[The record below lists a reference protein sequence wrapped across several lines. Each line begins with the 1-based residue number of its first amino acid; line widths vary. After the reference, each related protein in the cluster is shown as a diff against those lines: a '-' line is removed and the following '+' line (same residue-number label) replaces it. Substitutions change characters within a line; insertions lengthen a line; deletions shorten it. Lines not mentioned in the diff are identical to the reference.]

1 MKRPRRAFLLLAAVL
16 AFAAPARASTSFT
29 EERELGERFALEAG
43 GSMPFVRD
51 PSILEFV
58 NRIGGRMIA
67 VLEAPQPFDY
77 RISVVRDAQ
86 LNAFAVPG
94 GFLYLH
100 SGLILRA
107 ANDSELAAVLGHEIV
122 HVHAHHIV
130 RQHEKTALFS
140 YASLAAMLLA
150 AVHPALAAAA
160 ASAGGAVSLSY
171 QREFEREADFTG
183 MRVMRA
189 AGFEPHGMVS
199 FMKRLWEERRT
210 MTVDVPPYWQSHP
223 MTDERITNL
232 ETSLRNEKAPAGG
245 IKPTWGYLRMQ
256 TAVRALTDG
265 RSAGTADLRAIA
277 PDESHALAL
286 QGIVML
292 HQGDPAGARNTL
304 ETAKS
309 RGVPE
314 LDTSIGLAA
323 LRAGDVESAIRVLR
337 GRVETE
343 PDDAVAH
350 ATLGTAL
357 LRKGDFTG
365 ARVELARALE
375 LAPYLDEAESD
386 LGQSYGRAGDTP
398 RGFYHLARARELRGE
413 VEQASADYEKVVE
426 AFAEGTPEGDDA
438 RARIEALEEVRRNRV
453 IGRR

>member
-1 MKRPRRAFLLLAAVL
+1 MIRRRRATVLVAAIL
-16 AFAAPARASTSFT
+16 AFAEIARAATSFT
-29 EERELGERFALEAG
+29 EERELGERFALEAA

-51 PSILEFV
+51 QAVVDFV
-58 NRIGGRMIA
+58 NRIGGRMVA
-67 VLEAPQPFDY
+67 VLAAPQPFDY
-77 RISVVRDAQ
+77 RIHVVRDGQ

-100 SGLILRA
+100 SGLLLRA

-130 RQHEKTALFS
+130 RQQEKTKIFS

-183 MRVMRA
+183 MRVMQA
-189 AGFEPHGMVS
+189 AGFEPYGMVA

-210 MTVDVPPYWQSHP
+210 MSVEIPPYWQSHP

-232 ETSLRNEKAPAGG
+232 ETSLRGKTPPAGG
-245 IKPTWGYLRMQ
+245 IRPTWGYLKMQ
-256 TAVRALTDG
+256 TIVRALTDG
-265 RSAGTADLRAIA
+265 RGATTADLRAVA
-277 PDESHALAL
+277 PDEHHALAL
-286 QGIVML
+286 QGLVIL
-292 HQGDPAGARNTL
+292 RQGDAAGARKTL

-314 LDTSIGLAA
+314 LDTEIGLAA
-323 LRAGDVESAIRVLR
+323 LRAGDTTGAIRVLR

-343 PDDAVAH
+343 PEDAVAH
-350 ATLGTAL
+350 ATLGSAL
-357 LRKGDFTG
+357 LRGGDFAG
-365 ARVELARALE
+365 ARHALARALE

-386 LGQSYGRAGDTP
+386 LGQSYGRAGDAP

-413 VEQASADYEKVVE
+413 VEQAKADYEKV
-426 AFAEGTPEGDDA
+426 AAGLAEGTPEGDDA
-438 RARIEALEEVRRNRV
+438 RARIEALEEVHRNRV